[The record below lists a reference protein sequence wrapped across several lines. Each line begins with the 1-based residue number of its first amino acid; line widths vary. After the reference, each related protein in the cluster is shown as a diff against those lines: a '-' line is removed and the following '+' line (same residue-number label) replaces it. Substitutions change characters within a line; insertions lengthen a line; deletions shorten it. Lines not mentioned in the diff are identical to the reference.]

1 MLSHDL
7 YNTQILSVVRDCG
20 YSDCF
25 IEYVKCDNMQI
36 ISPETNN
43 LITSTVGIAYVSDK
57 TKRIVLLTRNIID
70 KRSLVKFIPKIIA
83 FQARSNHYPIFHSV
97 QF

>member
-7 YNTQILSVVRDCG
+7 CNTQVLSVVRDCG
-20 YSDCF
+20 YSDRF
-25 IEYVKCDNMQI
+25 IEYVKCDNIQI

-57 TKRIVLLTRNIID
+57 TKQIVLLTRNITD
-70 KRSLVKFIPKIIA
+70 KRSLVKFTPKIIA
-83 FQARSNHYPIFHSV
+83 LPTRSSHYLIFHSV